1 MVDNL
6 LFYSVLCQQF
16 LHRAFRTDVSS
27 AKNAYMLFR
36 VAKVFSL
43 PNLREMLLES
53 GSRLCVVFVLSIFK
67 VCMHVCTMMIYLY
80 LDIS

>member
-53 GSRLCVVFVLSIFK
+53 GSNIESGSLGGLLV
-67 VCMHVCTMMIYLY
+67 
-80 LDIS
+80 